1 MRANIFCV
9 FKNIPHYFS
18 GSLLPFSNSV
28 ESRTFGVVASATFS
42 AFHLIFCSSYSSF
55 FKVLLLFLA
64 FLWLLVMNHDL
75 FVHFFFLLLA
85 AQDIFAFRVV
95 AFCLLFL
102 RPTAGCHKPS
112 LVFRRAATKMA

>member
-75 FVHFFFLLLA
+75 FVHFFFA
-85 AQDIFAFRVV
+85 PCRAGYFR
-95 AFCLLFL
+95 FSRSGFL
-102 RPTAGCHKPS
+102 SSFSTADCWLP
-112 LVFRRAATKMA
+112 